1 MLIKVVLLL
10 AIVSLS
16 LASVLDLASFK
27 PPFDEVDL
35 SGGRAVNEYWRT
47 SGTAEVMKNFIRL
60 TPDRQSKR
68 GSVWT
73 KKKMGSNSLATT
85 IKFRI
90 SGQGKN
96 FYGDGVGVWFSDTAF
111 WSEGDLHGGQESFK
125 GLAIVFDTFKN
136 TESLSTH
143 RDVTVLVND
152 GQKSY
157 ELLKENVQGCNT
169 NPQAR
174 YHNERADFQATDA
187 SRALIIIQGTKLSIQ
202 VDARNNGEWQ
212 DCVDQYQMPEL
223 ASDWLFDSYMGLTAS
238 TGQLGDNHDIISVTT
253 DTDIRRG
260 EAIVNAEKR
269 IVEGGSKVL
278 PGARLFPQ
286 NPNGPVEARLLKIEN
301 ALNEVM
307 RSLENVDLEMEHF
320 GVDTEEKLKNIIGKL
335 SKREDD
341 AERRL
346 EVIEGIVRDQVEHH
360 VVSHIEDRLADHEA
374 GIKADL
380 QETVNDIADHIDR
393 QVDTMEKHKDDTATY
408 VRDAAETIAGNLDGA
423 GGSWKMPFYFL
434 LLVVLASMGAGFY
447 YFQQFK
453 KKHFL

>member
-1 MLIKVVLLL
+1 MIKVCLLL
-10 AIVSLS
+10 AFLGVSL
-16 LASVLDLASFK
+16 ATILDPASFK
-27 PPFDEVDL
+27 PPFDDVDV
-35 SGGRAVNEYWRT
+35 SGGRVVNEYWRS
-47 SGTAEVMKNFIRL
+47 SGTAEVMKNFVRL

-68 GSVWT
+68 GSLWM
-73 KKKMGSNSLATT
+73 KQKLASPNIVTT
-85 IKFRI
+85 VKFRI

-96 FYGDGVGVWFSDTAF
+96 FYGDGVGVWFTDSAF
-111 WSEGDLHGGQESFK
+111 WSEGDLHGGQANFK
-125 GLAIVFDTFKN
+125 GVAIIFDTFKN
-136 TESLSTH
+136 TESLSNH

-152 GQKSY
+152 GQKSI
-157 ELLKENVQGCNT
+157 ELMKEDVQGCNT
-169 NPQAR
+169 NPAAR

-187 SRALIIIQGTKLSIQ
+187 SRALITIQGNKLSIQ

-212 DCVDQYQMPEL
+212 ECVDQYEIPEL
-223 ASDWLFDSYMGLTAS
+223 AVDWLTNSYMGITAS
-238 TGQLGDNHDIISVTT
+238 TGQLGDNHDIISVST
-253 DTDIRRG
+253 DTDTRRG
-260 EAIVNAEKR
+260 AAVVSAEKR
-269 IVEGGSKVL
+269 IVEGGAKVL

-301 ALNEVM
+301 AINDILKSM
-307 RSLENVDLEMEHF
+307 ADVDLEMEHF

-335 SKREDD
+335 SKREDE

-393 QVDTMEKHKDDTATY
+393 QVDSMEKHKDDTASY
-408 VRDAAETIAGNLDGA
+408 VRDAAETLAGNLDGA

-434 LLVVLASMGAGFY
+434 LVVVLASVGAGFH